1 MTQAK
6 IASLSD
12 VGHCRELNEDASL
25 ATSFGAP
32 GSTEGLLLGVFD
44 GCGGASSGRMAS
56 DMAAEVVAST
66 FQDLTPEQ
74 LRDDLE
80 DHLERAIRDASNT
93 IYTKASNDRK
103 HRGMGTTATVAVI
116 SGDTLHLAHV
126 GDSRGYILRR
136 GRLVQISRDQ
146 TLLNFYIAEG
156 KILEEEI
163 EDFPHKNVIM
173 FALGVGPK
181 LEVDRTSV
189 RLRRGDVLL
198 LCTDGLW
205 NLVGDTGI
213 ETVFRWHEDPESV
226 CKALIDAANAAG
238 GHDNITVVVAKF
250 EDERLEGASE
260 REAIADRSRVK
271 PRADAVSWREASKG
285 E

>member
-1 MTQAK
+1 MPLAK
-6 IASLSD
+6 IAALSD
-12 VGHCRELNEDASL
+12 VGHYRVHNQDAYLVFKFGGPS
-25 ATSFGAP
+25 SFG
-32 GSTEGLLLGVFD
+32 GHLLGVFD
-44 GCGGASSGRMAS
+44 GEGGTGSGRVAS
-56 DMAAEVVAST
+56 DMAADVVAT
-66 FQDLTPEQ
+66 T
-74 LRDDLE
+74 LRNLADDRLRE
-80 DHLERAIRDASNT
+80 DPGDHLEQAIRDASKA
-93 IYTKASNDRK
+93 IYTKATDDRK

-116 SGDTLHLAHV
+116 SDDMLHLAHV

-181 LEVDRTSV
+181 LEVDRTSLQ
-189 RLRRGDVLL
+189 LRREDTLL

-205 NLVGDTGI
+205 NLIGDTGI

>member
-1 MTQAK
+1 MPLAK
-6 IASLSD
+6 IAALSD
-12 VGHCRELNEDASL
+12 VGHYRVHNQDAYLVFKFGGPS
-25 ATSFGAP
+25 SFG
-32 GSTEGLLLGVFD
+32 GHLLGVFD
-44 GCGGASSGRMAS
+44 GEGGTGSGRVAS
-56 DMAAEVVAST
+56 DMAADVVAT
-66 FQDLTPEQ
+66 TLRNLTPKQ
-74 LRDDLE
+74 LHDDLG
-80 DHLERAIRDASNT
+80 DHLEQAIRDASKA
-93 IYTKASNDRK
+93 IYTKATDDRK

-126 GDSRGYILRR
+126 GDSRAYVRRR

-189 RLRRGDVLL
+189 HLRRGDVLL

-205 NLVGDTGI
+205 NLIDDAGI
-213 ETVFRWHEDPESV
+213 ETVFRWHEDPEAT
-226 CKALIDAANAAG
+226 CKALIEAANTAG
-238 GHDNITVVVAKF
+238 GHDNVTVVVAKF
-250 EDERLEGASE
+250 EDERLEEASGQDATE
-260 REAIADRSRVK
+260 DRSRVE
-271 PRADAVSWREASKG
+271 PREDAVSWRQASKG
-285 E
+285 G